1 MRKKLVLTTI
11 IIVVISITTLLII
24 TFTPRPIVDNGIEE
38 IITVEANWNYGQEN
52 STLSEIHFIPDRV
65 EKCISKYK
73 EQRTFSI
80 HRGYVMKNVKLRIMI
95 RTNKGV
101 KNIII
106 GKDTYSRN
114 SSRLDYRVLGTKEF
128 EKEIFDICGYI
139 EK

>member
-1 MRKKLVLTTI
+1 MRKKFVVTTI
-11 IIVVISITTLLII
+11 IMLVSITTLLII
-24 TFTPRPIVDNGIEE
+24 TFTPRPIADNGIEE
-38 IITVEANWNYGQEN
+38 IITVEANWNYGQED
-52 STLSEIHFIPDRV
+52 STLSEIHFIPGRV

-80 HRGYVMKNVKLRIMI
+80 HRGYAMKNVKLRIMI

-101 KNIII
+101 KDIII
-106 GKDTYSRN
+106 GKDIYSRN
-114 SSRLDYRVLGTKEF
+114 SSGLDCRILEAKEF

>member
-1 MRKKLVLTTI
+1 MRKKLVVTTI
-11 IIVVISITTLLII
+11 IMLVSITTLLII
-24 TFTPRPIVDNGIEE
+24 TFTPRPIADNGIEE

-52 STLSEIHFIPDRV
+52 STLSKIHFIPDRV

-73 EQRTFSI
+73 EQRTLSI
-80 HRGYVMKNVKLRIMI
+80 HRGYAMKNVKLRIMI

-114 SSRLDYRVLGTKEF
+114 SSGLDYMILGTKEF
-128 EKEIFDICGYI
+128 EKEIFDICGYT